1 LSYPFS
7 SPAFESI
14 TVGYFPLSAQELL
27 LRAIKFA
34 AVLTRAKESP
44 LEPGVDW
51 YPYHTMAALRF
62 LVPIFRVHF
71 PELARAAASGPML
84 DIGCGDGD
92 LALFLAALGCRV
104 TAIDN
109 PPTNYN
115 LMKGVRALS
124 GRLNLPVEIIEMN
137 VDSQFTL
144 HGGPYGFALMLG
156 ILYHLKN
163 PFYVLETMAR
173 HVRYCA
179 ISTRVATE
187 TMAKTKIG
195 EEPLAYL
202 LDHREANDDGSNFWI
217 FSPAGLRRLAK
228 RTGWRVIGATLA
240 GCTKRSNPVDP
251 DRDAR
256 MFMFLESQRLSTPAE
271 VTLLDGWTAVG
282 EHNWAWTLKKFSLE
296 ARVQDQSRLARFSLG
311 FITTREMVDAAPVN
325 MRCTANG
332 APIEEQ
338 SFNKPGE
345 QVFEALIPATIG
357 DATTLRFEFTVTH
370 RYKPGTD
377 LRDLGVIV
385 PFNGEILGI
394 SQKLPFWLG

>member
-1 LSYPFS
+1 V
-7 SPAFESI
+7 FEKI

-34 AVLTRAKESP
+34 AVLTEAKKSP

-71 PELARAAASGPML
+71 RDLARAAASGPML

-92 LALFLAALGCRV
+92 LALFLATLGCWV

-115 LMKGVRALS
+115 WMKGVRALS
-124 GRLNLPVEIIEMN
+124 SRLNLPVEIVEMN
-137 VDSQFTL
+137 IDSQFTL
-144 HGGPYGFALMLG
+144 PGGPYGFALLLG

-163 PFYVLETMAR
+163 PFYVLETMAQ

-187 TMAKTKIG
+187 TMTKTKIG
-195 EEPLAYL
+195 GEPLAYL

-228 RTGWRVIGATLA
+228 RTGWRVIGDTLA
-240 GCTKRSNPVDP
+240 GCTKRANPIDP

-256 MFMFLESQRLSTPAE
+256 MFMFLESQRLSIPAE
-271 VTLLDGWTAVG
+271 VTLLDGWAAVG

-296 ARVQDQSRLARFSLG
+296 ARVQDQSRPARFSLG
-311 FITTREMVDAAPVN
+311 FIATPEMVSATPVT
-325 MRCTANG
+325 MRCTVNG
-332 APIEEQ
+332 VSIEERAF
-338 SFNKPGE
+338 SKPGE

-357 DATTLRFEFTVTH
+357 DTRTLRFEFTVTH
-370 RYKPGTD
+370 RFKPGLD
-377 LRDLGVIV
+377 PRDLGVIV

-394 SQKLPFWLG
+394 SEKLPFWLG

>member
-1 LSYPFS
+1 
-7 SPAFESI
+7 
-14 TVGYFPLSAQELL
+14 
-27 LRAIKFA
+27 
-34 AVLTRAKESP
+34 
-44 LEPGVDW
+44 
-51 YPYHTMAALRF
+51 MAALRF